1 MPVLPIRWT
10 ESVTRMPDRPT
21 LSTARS
27 GTEMCEAVAR
37 WCWWETHRSECP
49 PTLIPTLPAIN
60 NWLASRDRKVSFIT
74 MEQSDLLRACLC
86 ERYPQMRAAWW
97 MFLGLP
103 TDDDLVACCVVPQD
117 GLTSDE
123 ADALEVSRCS
133 VPDDTSFGVQ
143 AMDNASSDAWRLH
156 HVSLACV
163 HAIWCA
169 LPPPRPHHP
178 LVPLIGAWQTRA
190 VERPHDQRADRRI
203 MPTLKVVGP
212 SPERERGMLFGGLV
226 EDRPRTAELSLF
238 PEIEPE
244 RHRVPL
250 LEIVDAAGIPLRS
263 RGRGA
268 PLVARLIVR
277 GGLLMIRPA
286 DRHLEIV
293 RVAIEVQELL
303 RALRP
308 GRLRLAQ
315 DWSPTETALRTA
327 RDYTVPDATGG
338 RWFPMVLRRLPA
350 LGTTGLP
357 ALNDLILLDLAPP
370 PGAIDGPSMNLPEL
384 DLMGVTSGPRWRA
397 YIAARSLIWVPGKT
411 RRPVPRTRG
420 RWGWSASP
428 NDYPVLTIDD
438 KRRLAFGDQDA
449 SNRRTR
455 AAILSPWQK
464 LPDVVVLP
472 ATDQRTGIRGWR
484 LLPKEA
490 KRALLSLTSAGQ
502 SSEE

>member
-1 MPVLPIRWT
+1 
-10 ESVTRMPDRPT
+10 MPDRPT
-21 LSTARS
+21 LSTARTGS
-27 GTEMCEAVAR
+27 EVCEAVAR
-37 WCWWETHRSECP
+37 WCWWESRRSECP
-49 PTLIPTLPAIN
+49 LSHIPSLPALTS
-60 NWLASRDRKVSFIT
+60 WLASYDRAVNDIT
-74 MEQSDLLRACLC
+74 TEQSVPLRACLRT
-86 ERYPQMRAAWW
+86 RYPQIRDAWW
-97 MFLGLP
+97 MIRGRP
-103 TDDDLVACCVVPQD
+103 QDDNTDSTLVACCV
-117 GLTSDE
+117 TSQNR
-123 ADALEVSRCS
+123 L
-133 VPDDTSFGVQ
+133 
-143 AMDNASSDAWRLH
+143 MDIHLMR
-156 HVSLACV
+156 V
-163 HAIWCA
+163 HALWVSV
-169 LPPPRPHHP
+169 LEPRPQHP
-178 LVPLIGAWQTRA
+178 LAPLVGAWQQRA

-226 EDRPRTAELSLF
+226 EDRPRTVELSLF
-238 PEIEPE
+238 PEIEPD

-277 GGLLMIRPA
+277 GGLLMIRPE

-293 RVAIEVQELL
+293 RVAIEVHELL

-315 DWSPTETALRTA
+315 DWRPTEAALRTA

-338 RWFPMVLRRLPA
+338 RWFPMALRRLPA
-350 LGTTGLP
+350 LGAGGLP
-357 ALNDLILLDLAPP
+357 ALNDLIVVDLAPP
-370 PGAIDGPSMNLPEL
+370 PGAIDGPSMNLPAL

-411 RRPVPRTRG
+411 RRPVPRMRG
-420 RWGWSASP
+420 RWGWSAAP
-428 NDYPVLTIDD
+428 NDYPVLTVDD

-455 AAILSPWQK
+455 AAILAPWQE

-484 LLPKEA
+484 LLPREA
-490 KRALLSLTSAGQ
+490 KRALKSLEHEDRPSGK
-502 SSEE
+502 

>member
-1 MPVLPIRWT
+1 
-10 ESVTRMPDRPT
+10 MPDRPT
-21 LSTARS
+21 LSTAR
-27 GTEMCEAVAR
+27 TPAEVCEAVAC
-37 WCWWETHRSECP
+37 WCWWETHRTECP
-49 PTLIPTLPAIN
+49 PTLIPTLPALN
-60 NWLASRDRKVSFIT
+60 AWLASRDRSFSVIT
-74 MEQSDLLRACLC
+74 AEQCALLRSCLRV
-86 ERYPQMRAAWW
+86 RYPQMREASW
-97 MFLGLP
+97 MFWGLP
-103 TDDDLVACCVVPQD
+103 PNDDAPADLVACCMVPQD
-117 GLTSDE
+117 DLTPDE
-123 ADALEVSRCS
+123 ADALKISRS
-133 VPDDTSFGVQ
+133 NAPDDIEIEPQTLDSAAADG
-143 AMDNASSDAWRLH
+143 WRVEH
-156 HVSLACV
+156 IPVMSV
-163 HAIWCA
+163 HALWLA
-169 LPPPRPHHP
+169 LPHPRPHHP
-178 LVPLIGAWQTRA
+178 LAPLVGSWQRRA

-212 SPERERGMLFGGLV
+212 SLERERGMLFGGLV

-238 PEIEPE
+238 SEIEPD

-250 LEIVDAAGIPLRS
+250 LEIVDAAGVPLRS

-277 GGLLMIRPA
+277 GGLLMIRPV

-315 DWSPTETALRTA
+315 DWRPTEAALRAA

-338 RWFPMVLRRLPA
+338 RWFPMALRRLPA
-350 LGTTGLP
+350 LGAAGLP
-357 ALNDLILLDLAPP
+357 ALNDLIVVDLAPP
-370 PGAIDGPSMNLPEL
+370 PGAIDGPSMNLPTL
-384 DLMGVTSGPRWRA
+384 DLMGVASGPRWRA

-420 RWGWSASP
+420 RWGWSATP

-455 AAILSPWQK
+455 AAILAPWQR

-472 ATDQRTGIRGWR
+472 AIDQRTGIRGWR

-490 KRALLSLTSAGQ
+490 KKALMSVEYGGQ
-502 SSEE
+502 PSGK